1 MTRVGLNRLLTVWVG
16 VQLITSLACS
26 GLPAGEDHLAWVGTW
41 ATAPM
46 AAEVRDMPPVPPGLA
61 GSTLRQIV
69 HVSIG
74 GTELRVRFSNAF
86 GRTPLTIVAAHIA
99 RSVEGGAIDPETDTP
114 LTFGRMA
121 SITVPA
127 GALVV
132 SDPVKFRLAPLSDL
146 AVTIYAQ
153 QVPEVITVHPASHC
167 TSFLQAGDQVAAPEL
182 PDAIPTEHWYM
193 LNGVDVR
200 APASAAAVA
209 ALGDSIT
216 DGSGS
221 KSNVNQRWPDYL
233 ARRLQKDSTTEQVGV
248 LNLGIGGNRILND
261 GRGPNALARLD
272 RDVLAQSGVRWLI
285 LFEGINDIGT
295 YGGEDANPGQ
305 VPATAENLIAAFE
318 QIIDRA
324 HSQGIR
330 VYGATILPMQGSF
343 YFTPE
348 KEVER
353 QKVNQWIRTS
363 GEFDAVLDF
372 DAATRDPQRP
382 TFLSANVDSGDHIHL
397 SGTGYGVLA
406 DSIDLGL
413 FGSRPRGSEAPAVE

>member
-1 MTRVGLNRLLTVWVG
+1 
-16 VQLITSLACS
+16 
-26 GLPAGEDHLAWVGTW
+26 
-41 ATAPM
+41 
-46 AAEVRDMPPVPPGLA
+46 
-61 GSTLRQIV
+61 
-69 HVSIG
+69 
-74 GTELRVRFSNAF
+74 
-86 GRTPLTIVAAHIA
+86 
-99 RSVEGGAIDPETDTP
+99 
-114 LTFGRMA
+114 
-121 SITVPA
+121 
-127 GALVV
+127 
-132 SDPVKFRLAPLSDL
+132 
-146 AVTIYAQ
+146 
-153 QVPEVITVHPASHC
+153 VITVHPASHC
-167 TSFLQAGDQVAAPEL
+167 TSFLQSGDQVAAPEL

-200 APASAAAVA
+200 VPASAAAVA

-295 YGGEDANPGQ
+295 YGGRDANPGQ

-353 QKVNQWIRTS
+353 QKVNGVSVS
-363 GEFDAVLDF
+363 GSIAPPSTERAMC
-372 DAATRDPQRP
+372 AATMVRGVRP
-382 TFLSANVDSGDHIHL
+382 KAFEKRTRSSVPPIDTCTIWRSVLPANPG
-397 SGTGYGVLA
+397 GTGGMSRASAAIGAVAQVPTHARWSSPAGRPEHARLA
-406 DSIDLGL
+406 MS
-413 FGSRPRGSEAPAVE
+413 